1 MTPTQEAPSR
11 PPPRADLL
19 LRKVSRRVKLADRAA
34 TLAIRTCGV
43 GIIAIVALIVVFL
56 GLEAW
61 PLFRG
66 AQQKRVFDI
75 ALPGLAPAA
84 ADRVHAL
91 GVDEYETYAYY
102 VDAGTGSIRV
112 INLATHAVSTELVL
126 PALAGTTVTSAYR
139 TPGRDR
145 LFIGTADGR
154 VVLARVLFSTDYAA
168 DGQRSVVAR
177 PMELGAV
184 TLAEGVAITRVHG
197 RQDSNGEYI
206 FAAATADLR
215 VFAARFIED
224 EPPPSDPVAVGGTFT
239 GPITALAIDE
249 EANKLYIADSAPRLH
264 QYYLEDE
271 TGAPYRSYDMPSAI
285 TALDYAIGDNALL
298 IGFASG
304 AVESWFG
311 VRENPT
317 DVLKPLRRIHVF
329 QTMPAAVTA
338 IQPSA
343 RDKGFAVG
351 AADGTVHLDFTTSER
366 TLLEHRLPAGVRHFA
381 YAPKLTALLALD
393 DAATLHFTWVHNPHP
408 EVSLK
413 TLFGKVH
420 YENYDEPE
428 YTWQSTGG
436 TDDFESKFSLVPLIV
451 GTLKGAFY
459 GLFFAIPIAVFAA
472 LYTSQFM
479 SPTLR
484 RYVKPTVEIMAALP
498 SVVIGFLAGLWLAPK
513 LEETMVGTLLALPIV
528 PLVVLA
534 GAAAWTLL
542 PRSVRAR
549 VPDGWELFLAVP
561 LVAIGGW
568 LAHVLG
574 PVVESA
580 FLAGDY
586 KQWAFD
592 VFGKQVEQRNSIV
605 IGIALG
611 FAVIPVIFTISEDAF
626 SNVPSTFR
634 SASYALGASKW
645 QTAWRVILPTASP
658 GVFSAVMIGFGRAVG
673 ETMIV
678 LMATGNTPILSFSP
692 FNGMRTLSA
701 NIAVEIPEA
710 PVDGTLYRVLF
721 VAALLLFALTFIC
734 NTIAEVVRQRL
745 RQKYQAV

>member
-1 MTPTQEAPSR
+1 MPPDAASTLNR
-11 PPPRADLL
+11 PRKDIRF
-19 LRKVSRRVKLADRAA
+19 RKVSRKVKLADQAANTLIRA
-34 TLAIRTCGV
+34 CGV
-43 GIIAIVALIVVFL
+43 GIIAIVALIFVFIAA
-56 GLEAW
+56 EAM
-61 PLFRG
+61 PLFRQ
-66 AQQKRVFDI
+66 ARQHTVAEKP
-75 ALPGLAPAA
+75 LPGITRETVANVL
-84 ADRVHAL
+84 AL
-91 GVDEYETYAYY
+91 GVDEYESHVYY
-102 VDAGTGSIRV
+102 VDASTGSIRIV
-112 INLATHAVSTELVL
+112 ATDDDSITGDFPLPSLANTRA
-126 PALAGTTVTSAYR
+126 TVAYR
-139 TPGRDR
+139 TPVRDR
-145 LFIGTADGR
+145 LLIGTADGR
-154 VVLARVLFSTDYAA
+154 VVVAQVLFTTAYSADTRRSVTARARELGVLTIA
-168 DGQRSVVAR
+168 DGV
-177 PMELGAV
+177 PL
-184 TLAEGVAITRVHG
+184 TRIHG
-197 RQDSNGEYI
+197 RQDDNGEYVI
-206 FAAATADLR
+206 AAATADHR
-215 VFAARFIED
+215 VFTARYVED
-224 EPPPSDPVAVGGTFT
+224 EPAEEPRAIGGTFQ
-239 GPITALAIDE
+239 GAITALIIDYE
-249 EANKLYIADSAPRLH
+249 SNKLHVADEAPSLH
-264 QYYLEDE
+264 HYYLEDD
-271 TGAPYRSYDMPSAI
+271 TGAPFRTYPMAARI

-298 IGFASG
+298 IGFETG

-311 VRENPT
+311 VREQST
-317 DVLKPLRRIHVF
+317 DVRKPLRRIHVF
-329 QTMPAAVTA
+329 QTLPAAVTF

-366 TLLEHRLPAGVRHFA
+366 TMLEHRLDGPVRHIA
-381 YAPKLTALLALD
+381 YAPKLTALLGLTAHG
-393 DAATLHFTWVHNPHP
+393 TLRFTAVDNPHP
-408 EVSLK
+408 EVSFR

-420 YENYDEPE
+420 YENYDAPE

-436 TDDFESKFSLVPLIV
+436 TDDFEGKFSLIPLLV

-479 SPTLR
+479 SPGLR

-513 LEETMVGTLLALPIV
+513 LEEAMVGTLLALPLV

-534 GAAAWTLL
+534 GAALWTML
-542 PRSVRAR
+542 PRPFRRR
-549 VPDGWELFLAVP
+549 VPEGWELFLAIP
-561 LVAIGGW
+561 LVALGAW
-568 LAHVLG
+568 LALVLG
-574 PVVESA
+574 PMVEAA
-580 FLAGDY
+580 FMAGDY

-592 VFGKQVEQRNSIV
+592 AFGKQVEQRNSIV

-634 SASYALGASKW
+634 SASYALGASRW

-658 GVFSAVMIGFGRAVG
+658 GVFSAIMIGFGRAVG

-710 PVDGTLYRVLF
+710 PVAGTLYRVLF
-721 VAALLLFALTFIC
+721 IAALLLFALTFLC

>member
-1 MTPTQEAPSR
+1 MPSAPQAPSAPER
-11 PPPRADLL
+11 TNPL
-19 LRKVSRRVKLADRAA
+19 LRKVSRRVKLTDQAA
-34 TLAIRTCGV
+34 NFAIRACGV
-43 GIIAIVALIVVFL
+43 GIIAIVALIFVFI
-56 GLEAW
+56 GLEAL

-66 AQQKRVFDI
+66 AQQHHVFD
-75 ALPGLAPAA
+75 APLPGLGATRPT
-84 ADRVHAL
+84 DVLAL
-91 GVDEYETYAYY
+91 GVDEYESHAYF
-102 VDAGTGSIRV
+102 VDAASGSIR
-112 INLATHAVSTELVL
+112 IIDLATRTASADFAL
-126 PALAGTTVTSAYR
+126 PSLAGTRATIAYR
-139 TPGRDR
+139 TPARDR
-145 LFIGTADGR
+145 LLIGTADGR
-154 VVLARVLFSTDYAA
+154 VVIARVLFTTDYAA
-168 DGQRSVVAR
+168 DGRRTVSAR
-177 PMELGAV
+177 ASEVGAL
-184 TLAEGVAITRVHG
+184 TIAEGAAISRIHG
-197 RQDSNGEYI
+197 RQNSNGDI
-206 FAAATADLR
+206 ILAAATADAR
-215 VFAARFIED
+215 VFTARYVED
-224 EPPPSDPVAVGGTFT
+224 EPPEEPRRIE
-239 GPITALAIDE
+239 GPFSGAITALIIDH
-249 EANKLYIADSAPRLH
+249 EATKLHVADEAPRLH
-264 QYYLEDE
+264 HYYLEE
-271 TGAPYRSYDMPSAI
+271 GTGAPFRSYAMPSRI
-285 TALDYAIGDNALL
+285 TALDWAIGDNALL
-298 IGFASG
+298 LGFENG

-311 VRENPT
+311 VREQPT

-329 QTMPAAVTA
+329 KSMPAAVTA

-366 TLLEHRLPAGVRHFA
+366 TMLEDKVAAGVRHIA

-393 DAATLHFTWVHNPHP
+393 AAGSLRLTRVHNPHP

-428 YTWQSTGG
+428 FTWQSTGG
-436 TDDFESKFSLVPLIV
+436 TDDFESKLSLVPLLL

-479 SPTLR
+479 SPALR
-484 RYVKPTVEIMAALP
+484 RVVKPTVEIMAALP

-513 LEETMVGTLLALPIV
+513 LEDAMIGTLLALPIV
-528 PLVVLA
+528 PLVVLG
-534 GAAAWTLL
+534 GAAAWMML
-542 PRSVRAR
+542 PRPVRAR

-561 LVAIGGW
+561 LVALGAW
-568 LAHVLG
+568 LALQLG
-574 PVVESA
+574 PWAETA
-580 FLAGDY
+580 FMAGDY
-586 KQWAFD
+586 KQWAYD

-634 SASYALGASKW
+634 SASFALGASRW

-710 PVDGTLYRVLF
+710 PVAGTLYRVLF
-721 VAALLLFALTFIC
+721 IAALLLFALTFLC